1 MLLTGTKDRVD
12 LGKLRWTYQRGEGA
26 THELKE
32 GGLAGS
38 VGPHQ
43 GNAAVQVDAVL
54 DVAVEDLAARV
65 AEGDVEQL
73 QHGGGQLAG
82 VVEAEVEH
90 LLLGHLGQKE
100 GTQTKGVRT
109 RGTRGGALGIDDF
122 AVLLPPVW

>member
-1 MLLTGTKDRVD
+1 MKW
-12 LGKLRWTYQRGEGA
+12 GKLRWTYQRGEHA
-26 THELKE
+26 AHELEE

-90 LLLGHLGQKE
+90 LLLAHLGGPAQ
-100 GTQTKGVRT
+100 GTQKHKGVGD
-109 RGTRGGALGIDDF
+109 RGKPGAEPGIDARWSLF
-122 AVLLPPVW
+122 VLCGE